1 MKDSLKVCF
10 VCTGNTC
17 RSVMAEHI
25 FKKMLKEHKIDDIK
39 VFSKGFNALG
49 DNIAE
54 NAKIVLKEK
63 GIRARD
69 RKSVKLKKIEKNTL
83 YVVMNNDAKEKIN
96 GKVIS
101 MTDLMGKDVLDPYG
115 QGVEIYRQTLS
126 ELELGSKVLLE
137 KIIKFRGGK

>member
-101 MTDLMGKDVLDPYG
+101 MTDLMEKDVLDP
-115 QGVEIYRQTLS
+115 
-126 ELELGSKVLLE
+126 
-137 KIIKFRGGK
+137 